1 MSYFSGQVIAIN
13 RHPVFPKFIKIVEIS
28 NEHLMTVIR
37 RKVRLNQPYAGV
49 FIKRDDEN
57 TDEVVKDVDQLYP
70 VGSFVQVTMIQH
82 L

>member
-1 MSYFSGQVIAIN
+1 
-13 RHPVFPKFIKIVEIS
+13 
-28 NEHLMTVIR
+28 MTVIR

-57 TDEVVKDVDQLYP
+57 ADEVVKDVDQLYP
-70 VGSFVQVTMIQH
+70 VGSFVQVTVIQH